1 MGRRSRKSKR
11 RLNSSFM
18 ALLLTAI
25 MLIISTY
32 AWFSANREVLIT
44 GITAKVSAAE
54 GLQISLDAENW
65 SASVEVSQSKLSALG
80 TSVNNYVWPTELT
93 PVSTDGTISGTD
105 AAFVYG
111 DINDDGSILKAIKN
125 APASGGRYISFDV
138 YLKNSSSTSGGDKLQ
153 LNTTSS
159 VAIHTKK
166 ETEDDTYAGQAETG
180 LENCVRAGVLLYSTK
195 NTFTT
200 GVSTIRSSPVGN
212 APLFAIWEP
221 NYKQHIDEVVA
232 NDERITNGTST
243 FQTLAMLPATN
254 GFNIK
259 GVNGTTTTAVKVDAN
274 DAEIDGSSGT
284 YMGAPTTLTSD
295 AGTVT
300 AVTDMKAVDG
310 TSQLMLGQNSIMK
323 ARVYIWLEGQDPD
336 CNDTASTGRAFDIA
350 IGFTK
355 PAPSTQNSTP
365 TNQDPDSN
373 EDPTQGP

>member
-1 MGRRSRKSKR
+1 MSKRSRRSKR

-93 PVSTDGTISGTD
+93 PVSTDGSISGTD

-111 DINDDGSILKAIKN
+111 DINENGSILRSIKN

-138 YLKNSSSTSGGDKLQ
+138 YLKNSSSKNGGDKLQ

-166 ETEDDTYAGQAETG
+166 ESEDDTYAGQAETG
-180 LENCVRAGVLLYSTK
+180 LENCVRTGVLLYSTK

-200 GVSTIRSSPVGN
+200 AVSTIRSSSIGDD
-212 APLFAIWEP
+212 PLFAIWEP
-221 NYKQHIDEVVA
+221 NYKKHIDEVVA
-232 NDERITNGTST
+232 NDGRIENGTSG

-254 GFNIK
+254 GFSIK
-259 GVNGTTTTAVKVDAN
+259 GVNGTTTTGVKVDEN
-274 DAEIDGSSGT
+274 DVEIEGSSGT

-300 AVTDMKAVDG
+300 SVTDMKAVDG
-310 TSQLMLGQNSIMK
+310 STQLMLGQNSIMK

-355 PAPSTQNSTP
+355 PATGTESSTP
-365 TNQDPDSN
+365 TEPDTT
-373 EDPTQGP
+373 EPDTTEP

>member
-1 MGRRSRKSKR
+1 MSKRSRRSKR

-54 GLQISLDAENW
+54 GLQISLDGENW
-65 SASVEVSQSKLSALG
+65 SASVVVSQSKLAELG
-80 TSVNNYVWPTELT
+80 TTKNNYVWPTELT

-105 AAFVYG
+105 ASFVYG
-111 DINDDGSILKAIKN
+111 DISSDGEILKSIKN

-138 YLKNSSSTSGGDKLQ
+138 YLKNSSSKNGGDKLQ

-166 ETEDDTYAGQAETG
+166 EGEDDSYAGQTDTG
-180 LENCVRAGVLLYSTK
+180 LENCVRAGFLLYSTQ

-200 GVSTIRSSPVGN
+200 AVSSIRSTAVGDS
-212 APLFAIWEP
+212 PLFAIWEP

-232 NDERITNGTST
+232 NDRRIEDGTSG

-254 GFNIK
+254 GFSIK
-259 GVNGTTTTAVKVDAN
+259 GVNGTTTTGVKVDN
-274 DAEIDGSSGT
+274 DDVEIEGSSGT

-300 AVTDMKAVDG
+300 SVTDMKAVDG
-310 TSQLMLGQNSIMK
+310 STQLMLGQNSIMK

-355 PAPSTQNSTP
+355 PATGTESTTP
-365 TNQDPDSN
+365 T
-373 EDPTQGP
+373 EPTEPTGP